1 MSDGWFRGIRNII
14 IERGESYYFLDRVKN
29 ITKVDDNY
37 YEAEVIGSGTTY
49 HTSVELIGDKLISS
63 SCDCPYDSGV
73 CKHVAA
79 LLFALENEEDSN
91 TDNSEEKTTSI
102 NFYESESNEQKLT
115 HNILNLLNK
124 LDFDSLLQFT
134 KKYIKFDSIKTI
146 YEMENDLKHILKEPP
161 FFNKE
166 LYLSYLS
173 DLDKIDNGDVYIEI
187 EESYEDYGYYDD
199 YQENEITD
207 NGIRKQLTSIIFYI
221 HKLYD
226 EEFFEQAKVL
236 IRRLFTL
243 TVYCYVNQED
253 MVSKDISSLSL
264 PNFNEKDFLNMYLD
278 CVKHVQDESIVN
290 IISLLESCSIDSDI
304 INRIKELYDLK
315 DILNYD
321 MNNESYRSIVHNY
334 FSAFI
339 DFFKTDYPYFKS
351 LLELELTGSHYHYL
365 IDQFTK
371 FLDSI
376 DINKLEETV
385 NYFIDVIQ
393 KYEKHNNV
401 DQIYFKIYSLYKT
414 HNIEYSYYLFKA
426 YELFPT
432 FERFLLMYTDNHTF
446 FKYQNKIENIALK
459 DRDNIISFLLNKITY
474 NDIIANI
481 SKINDKIESIFT
493 YLALILLVNIDTSTL
508 IKYPSIIKI
517 LKVITKENDDSYLD
531 AYEKLKETFL
541 YCHTEKYDN
550 LTLKDV
556 YEKLIDIVKEITVR
570 AFIPNQFWGR
580 TFAINALWVM
590 DNLAVILNFECQYLY
605 FYYKDKYKRYK
616 EFRN

>member
-29 ITKVDDNY
+29 ITKVGDNC
-37 YEAEVIGSGTTY
+37 YEAEAIGSGTTY
-49 HTSVELIGDKLISS
+49 HTSVELMGDKLISS
-63 SCDCPYDSGV
+63 SCDCPYDEGI

-79 LLFALENEEDSN
+79 LLFALEDKEDLDAEN
-91 TDNSEEKTTSI
+91 NEEKTASI
-102 NFYESESNEQKLT
+102 NFYENVSNEQKLT

-134 KKYIKFDSIKTI
+134 KKYIKFDSIKAI
-146 YEMENDLKHILKEPP
+146 YEMEKYLKHILKEQP
-161 FFNKE
+161 FFDEE

-173 DLDKIDNGDVYIEI
+173 DLDEIDNGDVYIEI
-187 EESYEDYGYYDD
+187 EEYYEDYGYYDN

-207 NGIRKQLTSIIFYI
+207 NGIRKRLTSIIFYI

-226 EEFFEQAKVL
+226 EGFFEQAKAL
-236 IRRLFTL
+236 IHRLFTL
-243 TVYCYVNQED
+243 DVYCYINEED

-264 PNFNEKDFLNMYLD
+264 PNFNENDFLNLYLN
-278 CVKHVQDESIVN
+278 CVKHVQDDSIEN
-290 IISLLESCSIDSDI
+290 IISLLDSCSIDTDT

-315 DILNYD
+315 DIVNYD
-321 MNNESYRSIVHNY
+321 MHNDSYRSIVHND

-351 LLELELTGSHYHYL
+351 LLELELTGGRYHYL

-376 DINKLEETV
+376 DINKLEDTV

-401 DQIYFKIYSLYKT
+401 NQIYFKIYSLYKT

-432 FERFLLMYTDNHTF
+432 FETFLLIYTDNYTF
-446 FKYQNKIENIALK
+446 FKYQNKIENIATENK
-459 DRDNIISFLLNKITY
+459 DNIIRFLLNKMTY
-474 NDIIANI
+474 NDIMTNLN
-481 SKINDKIESIFT
+481 KTNGGIESVFT
-493 YLALILLVNIDTSTL
+493 YFILILLVNIDTSTL
-508 IKYPSIIKI
+508 IEYPSIIKL
-517 LKVITKENDDSYLD
+517 LKVITENEDNYLD
-531 AYEKLKETFL
+531 TYEKLKETFL

-550 LTLKDV
+550 VKLKDI
-556 YEKLIDIVKEITVR
+556 YEKLVEIAREITVR

-580 TFAINALWVM
+580 TFAINTLIVM
-590 DNLAVILNFECQYLY
+590 DNLAIILDFECQHLY
-605 FYYKDKYKRYK
+605 FYYKDKYRRYK